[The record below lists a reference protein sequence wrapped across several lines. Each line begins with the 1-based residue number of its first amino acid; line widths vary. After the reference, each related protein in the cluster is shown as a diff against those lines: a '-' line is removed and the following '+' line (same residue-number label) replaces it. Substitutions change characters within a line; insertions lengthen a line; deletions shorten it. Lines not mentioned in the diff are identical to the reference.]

1 MLITKNDKRVMKTIS
16 LLMIYFT
23 LFGTSVLSHG
33 DKTDCSEECK
43 SYYCPSENKLEKK

>member
-1 MLITKNDKRVMKTIS
+1 MLLTKNDKREMKIVS
-16 LLMIYFT
+16 LLMICLN

-43 SYYCPSENKLEKK
+43 SYYCPSENKKGNK